1 MKTTSLFIVA
11 TVENILDIDVFLD
24 IIGVF
29 STLKKAEEIR
39 DKVKA
44 EEPIEGL
51 NYALLIDHDDVIVA
65 CHCKLNEII
74 TNDEESHI

>member
-11 TVENILDIDVFLD
+11 TVGN
-24 IIGVF
+24 
-29 STLKKAEEIR
+29 R

-51 NYALLIDHDDVIVA
+51 NYALLIDHDDVIVT

-74 TNDEESHI
+74 INDEESQI